1 MKPRNLD
8 HEKVRESIRD
18 YYIDE
23 DIGALQVAIY
33 VACGGW
39 SIGRSHAE
47 QPAEACIDKRV
58 GKLPYS
64 RRDIENM
71 KIVLIA
77 MAEAKGID
85 PSNLPPMP
93 KFHSCGVF

>member
-1 MKPRNLD
+1 MRKLD
-8 HEKVRESIRD
+8 PEKVRESIRD

-33 VACGGW
+33 VACGGGW
-39 SIGRSHAE
+39 IGQNHAE
-47 QPAEACIDKRV
+47 RPVEAYIDDRV
-58 GKLPYS
+58 GTLPYS
-64 RRDIENM
+64 RREIENM

-77 MAEAKGID
+77 MADAKGLD